1 MTLLDHLG
9 LSYKSIIVI
18 AVKSQTYIAITRA
31 ESYPNILFSITTP
44 PTFALGSLGF
54 GVLGH
59 WGVVVD

>member
-18 AVKSQTYIAITRA
+18 AVKYQTYIAITRA

-44 PTFALGSLGF
+44 TFALGSLGF